1 MNINMDWYKT
11 LSIHQKINAKNCFE
25 LATGIEFSALSLLFS
40 YKERIDMLYNK
51 LLIEGFNVCV

>member
-1 MNINMDWYKT
+1 MNWYKT

-25 LATGIEFSALSLLFS
+25 LVTGIEFGALSFLFS